1 MAYLVKLK
9 EDMSTALHNGS
20 TVDMIWTEIR
30 SVTNLVLCVSQVCS
44 QDTGSDHGKMN
55 RKAILLICALYSTA
69 QGLTCNQCKTLT
81 PNGMCSSTSVPCTG
95 VCGNVVLTTFLG
107 SETINLNA
115 RDCLP
120 PDECQNGSI
129 NFGLTRVVMTTTCC
143 STDLCNSGSLTL
155 SSPTGIAKGCA
166 SQSVCN
172 QDNMVSKLG
181 FVNISCCGGILCNGA
196 SSIVQNILLLGIVFV
211 SYTIFQ

>member
-1 MAYLVKLK
+1 
-9 EDMSTALHNGS
+9 
-20 TVDMIWTEIR
+20 
-30 SVTNLVLCVSQVCS
+30 
-44 QDTGSDHGKMN
+44 MN

-143 STDLCNSGSLTL
+143 STDLCNSGTSLNSLPNGRSCFTCNGTDCTSTVNCIGNENHCIF